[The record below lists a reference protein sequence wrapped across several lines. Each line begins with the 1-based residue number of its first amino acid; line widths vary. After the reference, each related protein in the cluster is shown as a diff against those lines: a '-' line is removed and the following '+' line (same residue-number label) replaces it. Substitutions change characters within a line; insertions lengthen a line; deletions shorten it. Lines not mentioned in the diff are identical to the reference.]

1 MASVRPVGDLTGR
14 TGACWPR
21 SCQPREL
28 SLKLPANLFVPILPG
43 ATLFDRLLCSGGALL
58 GIGLTALIG
67 YLTFG
72 RDAALPFLVAPV
84 GASAVLVFAVPS
96 SPLAQPWPVVGGNTL
111 GALIGIAASSL
122 IVDPLLAS
130 GVAVSF
136 AIIGMSLARC
146 LHPPGG
152 AAALVAVLGGP
163 SVAAAGIKFAFLP
176 VAANSAALVLL
187 GWLFHK
193 ASRHRYP
200 HWHGKKPENPH
211 GTSDPLPETRV
222 GFNSRDVD
230 AALADIGETFDI
242 DRDDLD
248 MLLRRIELRA
258 VSRQRGDPRCED
270 VMSRDLVTIQEHAGI
285 AEAQELMLRY
295 AIRNLPVVDPAGR
308 LTGIVGLREI
318 RAKSGIAAEAMI
330 PAAVSTKDARAF
342 DLVPMLSDG
351 KRHAVVVVD
360 EETRPIGMI
369 TQTDLLAALVH
380 RP

>member
-1 MASVRPVGDLTGR
+1 M
-14 TGACWPR
+14 
-21 SCQPREL
+21 
-28 SLKLPANLFVPILPG
+28 KLPQNLFVPILPG
-43 ATLFDRLLCSGGALL
+43 ATLLDRLLCSGGALL

-72 RDAALPFLVAPV
+72 HDAALPFLVAPV

-122 IVDPLLAS
+122 IADPLLAS
-130 GVAVSF
+130 GIAVSV

-163 SVAAAGIKFAFLP
+163 SVAAAGVKFAFMP

-200 HWHGKKPENPH
+200 HWQVKKPDNPH
-211 GTSDPLPETRV
+211 GTRDPLPEARI

-242 DRDDLD
+242 DREDLD
-248 MLLRRIELRA
+248 TLLRRIELRA
-258 VSRQRGDPRCED
+258 VSRRHGDPSCED
-270 VMSRDLVTIQEHAGI
+270 VMSRDLVTIHEHADI
-285 AEAQELMLRY
+285 SAAQELMLRH
-295 AIRNLPVVDPAGR
+295 AIRTLPVVDPDGR
-308 LTGIVGLREI
+308 LTGMVGLREI
-318 RAKSGIAAEAMI
+318 RAKGGIAADAMI
-330 PAAVSTKDARAF
+330 PAAVSTRERRAF
-342 DLVPMLSDG
+342 DLVPLLSDG

-360 EETRPIGMI
+360 AQERPVGMI